1 MTLWCI
7 GRNYRAHAQ
16 ELNNPIPLK
25 PLIFIKPEGA
35 VTHAPQIQ
43 LPPASGPI
51 HFECELAVKLG
62 AELKPSSLALALDL
76 TARTVQDE
84 LKKKGEPWALA
95 KAFIG
100 SCPMS
105 AEIPFP
111 ADFTSLQF
119 EFYKNTQLVQRG
131 VVADMIFSLPV
142 LLEYLTQHFPILPG
156 DWILTGTPAGVGPLE
171 SGDALKAQIPGR
183 LEASW
188 VVQEVVRETVSN

>member
-7 GRNYRAHAQ
+7 GRNYREHAK
-16 ELNNPIPLK
+16 ELNNPIPSK

-35 VTHAPQIQ
+35 VTRGSHIQ
-43 LPPASGPI
+43 LPLSLGPI
-51 HFECELAVKLG
+51 HFECELAIKLG

-76 TARTVQDE
+76 TARSVQDD

-95 KAFIG
+95 KGFIG

-119 EFYKNTQLVQRG
+119 EFYKNSQLAQKG
-131 VVADMIFSLPV
+131 VVADMIFPLPV
-142 LLEYLTQHFPILPG
+142 LLEYLIQHFPLLPG
-156 DWILTGTPAGVGPLE
+156 DWILTGTPAGVGPLA
-171 SGDALKAQIPGR
+171 SGDSLRAQIPGK
-183 LEASW
+183 LETSW
-188 VVQEVVRETVSN
+188 VVQDVGK